1 MPDKFDNV
9 VALLALWGSVGVT
22 VTGICVA
29 VVKYKQWQRTSTA
42 EFKQL
47 RADVDKLQRDHAT
60 IQEDCKDSE
69 GRWKAAIGEL
79 TNWVKWMF
87 DKR

>member
-29 VVKYKQWQRTSTA
+29 VIKYKQWQRTSSA

-47 RADVDKLQRDHAT
+47 RLDVDELKRGRAQ
-60 IQEDCKDSE
+60 IEKDCQDSE
-69 GRWKAAIGEL
+69 TRWKSAIREL
-79 TNWVKWMF
+79 TDWVKWMF
-87 DKR
+87 DK